1 MRGDLVA
8 FWPNVV
14 SLVYG
19 WSTLLSLVS
28 QSATTYLKIKIRAS
42 GKAWDN
48 EKAEHIRSM

>member
-1 MRGDLVA
+1 MRGDLGA

-19 WSTLLSLVS
+19 CSTLLSLVL

-42 GKAWDN
+42 GGIAGQRKSGAYT
-48 EKAEHIRSM
+48 